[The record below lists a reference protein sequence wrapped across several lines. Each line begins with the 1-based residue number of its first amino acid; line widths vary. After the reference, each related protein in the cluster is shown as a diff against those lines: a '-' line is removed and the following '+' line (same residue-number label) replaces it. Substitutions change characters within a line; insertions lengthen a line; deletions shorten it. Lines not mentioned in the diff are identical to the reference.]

1 MRKTRVNDLRKSK
14 KNGKNHTRLSRKFR
28 GGVREWELRQT
39 PFLKFARKNRERVK
53 SENNIGNDPEDVG
66 KAGRILGDQWKA
78 MSQEEKNLYDI
89 KIQNTLTE
97 ERAKE
102 TKRQA
107 LDDLKGAIET
117 LKHDPTPSTI
127 SFVGEKFRMLEEEFN
142 KRNNIDEKSKEI

>member
-1 MRKTRVNDLRKSK
+1 MRKSRVNNLRKSK
-14 KNGKNHTRLSRKFR
+14 RNRKNHTRLSRKIK
-28 GGVREWELRQT
+28 GGVGEWELRQT

-53 SENNIGNDPEDVG
+53 LENNIGNDPEDVG
-66 KAGRILGDQWKA
+66 KAGRILAAEWAA

-102 TKRQA
+102 TNRQA
-107 LDDLKGAIET
+107 LDDLKEAIET
-117 LKHDPTPSTI
+117 LKHDPTPSKI

-142 KRNNIDEKSKEI
+142 KRNNI